1 MKSEMLKYT
10 WDLGQADRAAIGEM
24 ARAMG
29 IPRIVAQVL
38 LLRGV
43 TTPEAAHRFLNPSTD
58 NLSDPFLLTDMR
70 AAVERIALARD
81 RGETVLVFGDY
92 DVDGIAATAL
102 LTRALERFGLRDV
115 KFGMPN
121 RLVEGYGLNPE
132 RVLQARD
139 EGVSLIITVDN
150 GIAAQDAARAAREY
164 NIDLI
169 ITDHHNLD
177 DSLPLALAIINPKR
191 EAEDHPAQHLCGA
204 GVAFKLAW
212 ALTGGIA
219 DLDVVALGTVADVVP
234 LQGENRDLVAMGL
247 EQARKKP
254 RPGLYALSRVAR
266 VDLDRLRAEDI
277 AFQLAPRINAGGRM
291 GDGFIG
297 LRLLLTDEPE
307 EAHVLAR
314 ELDAANEERRL
325 LEQTIL
331 DDALARLEASGEHDR
346 SSVVLGSRNWH
357 AGVVGIVASRLQK
370 MYHCPAVLVAFDEN
384 GDGRGSARSVG
395 DFDVCQAVGACQE
408 HLIAYGGHRAAAGMS
423 LREENLPAFQEMFEA
438 AVAGSITDEHLCPRL
453 NVDAQVALSEMDSR
467 LVTQLDQLE
476 PFGHANPSPVFSLY
490 GAEVVHQ
497 SWRQLNGNHLRF
509 TLREGPRV
517 MVAIGF
523 RMGQRYDE
531 LVDSPMIDLVFTPRF
546 NHWLGESTIQLVL
559 KDWRRC

>member
-1 MKSEMLKYT
+1 MKSAPLKYT
-10 WDLGQADRAAIGEM
+10 WTLGQADRKLIGEL
-24 ARAMG
+24 ARTTG
-29 IPRIVAQVL
+29 LPRIVAQVL
-38 LLRGV
+38 LLRGM
-43 TTPEAAHRFLNPSTD
+43 TTPEAAHRFLNPSMD
-58 NLSDPFLLTDMR
+58 SLSDPFLLTDMR
-70 AAVERIALARD
+70 AAVERITLARD

-102 LTRALERFGLRDV
+102 LTRALEHFGLRDV
-115 KFGMPN
+115 KYGMPN
-121 RLVEGYGLNPE
+121 RLVEGYGLNPG
-132 RVLQARD
+132 RVLEARD
-139 EGVSLIITVDN
+139 EGVSLIVTVDN
-150 GIAAQDAARAAREY
+150 GISAQDAARTAREC

-177 DSLPLALAIINPKR
+177 DSLPPALAVINPKR
-191 EAEDHPAQHLCGA
+191 EAEDHPARHLCGA

-212 ALTGGIA
+212 ALTGEIA
-219 DLDVVALGTVADVVP
+219 DLDIVALGTVADVVP
-234 LQGENRDLVAMGL
+234 LQGENRDLVAMGI

-266 VDLDRLRAEDI
+266 VDLDLFRAEDI

-307 EAHVLAR
+307 EAQSLAQ

-331 DDALARLEASGEHDR
+331 EDALAQIEASGESDR
-346 SSVVLGSRNWH
+346 RSVVLGSRNWH

-370 MYHCPAVLVAFDEN
+370 TYHCPTVLVAFDEN

-395 DFDVCQAVGACQE
+395 DFDVSQAVGACQE
-408 HLIAYGGHRAAAGMS
+408 HLIAFGGHRAAAGMS
-423 LREENLPAFQEMFEA
+423 LREENMGVFQETFEA

-453 NVDAQVALSEMDSR
+453 NVDAQVSLSEMDGR
-467 LVTQLDQLE
+467 LLAQLDQLE
-476 PFGHANPSPVFSLY
+476 PFGCANPSPVFSLY

-509 TLREGPRV
+509 TVREGPRV

-523 RMGQRYDE
+523 RMGERYEE
-531 LVDSPMIDLVFTPRF
+531 LVNSPMIDMVFTPRF
-546 NHWLGESTIQLVL
+546 NHWRGESTVQLVL
-559 KDWRRC
+559 KDWCCC